1 MITKTRI
8 GNHLRRHALGDQPTF
23 RQGFKEGVE
32 FVLKRTPQQRTWV
45 GLTDEDISTVS
56 NNNHPLDGIRS
67 FARAIEAKLK
77 EKNT

>member
-32 FVLKRTPQQRTWV
+32 FVLKRTPQQRKP
-45 GLTDEDISTVS
+45 LTDEQIEKLMDNYDVAS
-56 NNNHPLDGIRS
+56 LDY
-67 FARAIEAKLK
+67 ARAIEAAHGIK
-77 EKNT
+77 E